1 MGTSNSGASV
11 GKSQTKEVRGV
22 ALVKSC
28 HAGSGEKA
36 PAQILTLVFK
46 GEGGKGLREWP
57 ARLWEDPRGVG
68 PSLSVG
74 SLVLAEGTVV
84 RHNQEPQLRL
94 TRITPLKAS
103 PEEIQAYI
111 PQSPLSS
118 GQGMARLDAFMESL
132 SEPHLKM
139 FGLELL
145 ADPEIRSLLEKAPAA
160 KRNHHAVVGGLL
172 EHTLEIMEM
181 GDRIA
186 PVLHLNRDLLLLGLL
201 LHDLGKCWEI
211 SSQPGFAYTDDGR
224 LLGHMFLGCDAIRKT
239 ASKIPDFPGILLK
252 LLQHFILSHHGE
264 MSYGSPVLPAT
275 PEAMAVHMLDNLS
288 GQIYAMRAAK
298 GGDGDEWGYERNRG
312 AQIWHKGSD
321 PEALVKLWKDGDPST
336 GQGAG

>member
-1 MGTSNSGASV
+1 MGTSSDAGSA

-22 ALVKSC
+22 ALVKSR
-28 HAGSGEKA
+28 HPGSGEKA
-36 PAQILTLVFK
+36 PAQIMTLVFK
-46 GEGGKGLREWP
+46 GEGGKGFREWP

-68 PSLSVG
+68 ASLSVG

-94 TRITPLKAS
+94 TRLTPLKAS
-103 PEEIQAYI
+103 EEEIQSYI
-111 PQSPLSS
+111 PQSSLPSNI
-118 GQGMARLDAFMESL
+118 GMSRIDVFMESL
-132 SEPHLKM
+132 SEPHLRR

-145 ADPEIRSLLEKAPAA
+145 SDPEIRSLLEKAPAA

-186 PVLHLNRDLLLLGLL
+186 PVLRLNRDLLLLGLL

-211 SSQPGFAYTDDGR
+211 SSKPGFAYTDDGR

-239 ASKIPDFPGILLK
+239 ADRIPDFPVILLK
-252 LLQHFILSHHGE
+252 LLQHFVLSHHGE
-264 MSYGSPVLPAT
+264 MAYGSPVLPAT

-288 GQIYAMRAAK
+288 GQIYAMRAVK
-298 GGDGDEWGYERNRG
+298 GADGDGWGYERNRG
-312 AQIWHKGSD
+312 AQIWSRGSD
-321 PEALVKLWKDGDPST
+321 PVALAKLTESENDSS

>member
-1 MGTSNSGASV
+1 MGTSNDVSSV

-22 ALVKSC
+22 ALVKSR

-36 PAQILTLVFK
+36 PAQIMTLVFK
-46 GEGGKGLREWP
+46 GEGGKGLREWS
-57 ARLWEDPRGVG
+57 ARLWEDPRGIG
-68 PSLSVG
+68 ASLSVG

-84 RHNQEPQLRL
+84 RHNQEPQLRI
-94 TRITPLKAS
+94 TRLTPLKAS
-103 PEEIQAYI
+103 AEEIQSYI
-111 PQSPLSS
+111 PQSSLPSNLA
-118 GQGMARLDAFMESL
+118 MARIDAFMESL
-132 SEPHLKM
+132 SEPHLRQ

-145 ADPEIRSLLEKAPAA
+145 SDPEIRSLFEKAPAA

-224 LLGHMFLGCDAIRKT
+224 LLGHMFLGCDAVRRT
-239 ASKIPDFPGILLK
+239 AERIPDFPEIFLK

-264 MSYGSPVLPAT
+264 MAYGSPVLPAT

-298 GGDGDEWGYERNRG
+298 GAAGDEWGYERNRG
-312 AQIWHKGSD
+312 AQIWHRGSD
-321 PEALVKLWKDGDPST
+321 PVAMVKLSAAGDHSP
-336 GQGAG
+336 GQGA